1 MAVVLLVRH
10 GQASF
15 GGPDYDRLSEIGE
28 RQSRLVGERLAALG
42 PVDRVVHG
50 SLRRQRQTAERCLE
64 ALGSE
69 VPRTV
74 DARWD
79 EYDGGDLMRPLPAD
93 ESLAEIEDPRRA
105 FQARLE
111 QALERWTGGAHDH
124 EYREPYGDFH
134 ARARAALDDVLVGVG
149 RSETVA
155 VFTSGGVIAALCAQW
170 VGADAAGWTALNRVV
185 VNSSITKLVH
195 GRSGTNLLTV
205 NDHAHLE
212 GQPREL
218 LTYR

>member
-10 GQASF
+10 GQGSF
-15 GGPDYDRLSEIGE
+15 DGADYDRLSERGE

-42 PVDRVVHG
+42 GVDRVAHG
-50 SLRRQRQTAERCLE
+50 SLRRQRETAEACLPL
-64 ALGSE
+64 LGPD
-69 VPRTV
+69 VPRTL

-79 EYDGGDLMRPLPAD
+79 EYDAGDLLRRLPAD
-93 ESLAEIEDPRRA
+93 EGPADEPEPRRA

-111 QALERWTGGAHDH
+111 QALARWLGGEHD
-124 EYREPYGDFH
+124 EDYEESYRAFH
-134 ARARAALDDVLVGVG
+134 RRARAALDAVLARVG
-149 RSETVA
+149 RSERVA

-170 VGADAAGWTALNRVV
+170 LGADPRGWNALNRVA
-185 VNSSITKLVH
+185 VNSGVTKFVT
-195 GRSGTNLLTV
+195 GRSGTNLLAV

>member
-15 GGPDYDRLSEIGE
+15 DGPDYDLLSAVGE
-28 RQSRLVGERLAALG
+28 EQSRLVGRRLTQIG
-42 PVDRVVHG
+42 PVHRVVHG
-50 SLRRQRQTAERCLE
+50 SLRRQRQTAEQCLE
-64 ALGSE
+64 VLGNDLPCE
-69 VPRTV
+69 V
-74 DARWD
+74 DERWD
-79 EYDGGDLMRPLPAD
+79 EYDTGDVFGPLPAD
-93 ESLAEIEDPRRA
+93 ETLAEAADPRRA

-111 QALERWTGGAHDH
+111 EGLERWTSGEHDAD
-124 EYREPYGDFH
+124 YDEPYRDFH
-134 ARARAALDDVLVGVG
+134 TRSRAALDQVLGDIG

-155 VFTSGGVIAALCAQW
+155 VFTSGGVIAAVCAQW
-170 VGADAAGWTALNRVV
+170 LNADGAGWASLNRVM

-212 GQPREL
+212 GRPREL

>member
-15 GGPDYDRLSEIGE
+15 GGPDYDRLSEVGE
-28 RQSRLVGERLAALG
+28 QQSRIVGARLAAIG

-50 SLRRQRQTAERCLE
+50 SLRRQRQTAEQCLE
-64 ALGSE
+64 VWE
-69 VPRTV
+69 ERVPCTV
-74 DARWD
+74 DPRWD
-79 EYDGGDLMRPLPAD
+79 EYDGSDLMRPLPAD
-93 ESLAEIEDPRRA
+93 ESLADAPDPRRA

-111 QALERWTGGAHDH
+111 QALMRWTGGDHD
-124 EYREPYGDFH
+124 EDYDEPYAAFH
-134 ARARAALDDVLVGVG
+134 ARSRAAFDEVLEGVG

-170 VGADAAGWTALNRVV
+170 MGADAAGWAALNRVV

-195 GRSGTNLLTV
+195 GRSGTNLLTI

-212 GQPREL
+212 GQGREL

>member
-15 GGPDYDRLSEIGE
+15 GGPDYDLLSEIGE
-28 RQSRLVGERLAALG
+28 EQSRVVGRRLAAIG

-50 SLRRQRQTAERCLE
+50 SLRRQRQTAEHCLGE
-64 ALGSE
+64 LDTT
-69 VPRTV
+69 PTRDV
-74 DARWD
+74 DAGWD
-79 EYDGGDLMRPLPAD
+79 EYDGGDIMRPLPAD
-93 ESLAEIEDPRRA
+93 ETLAAVDDPRRV

-111 QALERWTGGAHDH
+111 QALTRWTSGEHDADYT
-124 EYREPYGDFH
+124 ETYPAFH
-134 ARARAALDDVLVGVG
+134 TRTRAALKRVLDGVG

-170 VGADAAGWTALNRVV
+170 LGADAAGWAALNRVV
-185 VNSSITKLVH
+185 VNSSVTKLVH
-195 GRSGTNLLTV
+195 GRSGTNLLTI

-212 GQPREL
+212 GRARKL

>member
-1 MAVVLLVRH
+1 MAVVLLIRH

-15 GGPDYDRLSEIGE
+15 GGSDYDRLSERGE
-28 RQSRLVGERLAALG
+28 QQSRIVGQRLAAMG

-50 SLRRQRQTAERCLE
+50 SLRRQVQTAEQCLE
-64 ALGSE
+64 VLGTEPSCIRD
-69 VPRTV
+69 P
-74 DARWD
+74 RWD
-79 EYDGGDLMRPLPAD
+79 EYDSGDIMRPLPAD
-93 ESLAEIEDPRRA
+93 EGLATAEDPRRA

-111 QALERWTGGAHDH
+111 QALTRWTDGEHD
-124 EYREPYGDFH
+124 EDYEEPYPAFH
-134 ARARAALDDVLVGVG
+134 DRCRAALDQVLDGVG
-149 RSETVA
+149 RSQTVA

-170 VGADAAGWTALNRVV
+170 LGADAAGWAALNRVV
-185 VNSSITKLVH
+185 VNSSISKLVH
-195 GRSGTNLLTV
+195 GRSGTNLVTV

>member
-15 GGPDYDRLSEIGE
+15 GGPDYDLLSERGE
-28 RQSRLVGERLAALG
+28 RQSRVVGRRLAAMG
-42 PVDRVVHG
+42 GVDRVVHG
-50 SLRRQRQTAERCLE
+50 TLRRQVQTADQCLPL
-64 ALGSE
+64 LGAG
-69 VPRTV
+69 V
-74 DARWD
+74 DRLEDDRWD
-79 EYDGGDLMRPLPAD
+79 EYDSGDLFAHLPAD
-93 ESLAEIEDPRRA
+93 EALVAEPDPRRV

-111 QALERWTGGAHDH
+111 QAIERWRSGHND
-124 EYREPYGDFH
+124 GDYEESYAAFH
-134 ARARAALDDVLVGVG
+134 ARARAALDTLVADLG

-170 VGADAAGWTALNRVV
+170 LHADAAGWAALNRVM
-185 VNSSITKLVH
+185 VNTGVSKLVH
-195 GRSGTNLLTV
+195 GRSGTNLLSV

-212 GQPREL
+212 EQPRDL